1 LGFQNSTKNKK
12 TKRHKFGGGGGGDV
26 SGRGEREGD

>member
-12 TKRHKFGGGGGGDV
+12 TKRHKFGGGGGDV